1 MPKYLIERTVPGANM
16 LTTDELRDIAAKSN
30 AVVAGLGEPYL
41 WEHTYVAGD
50 KLFCVHE
57 ASGPDA
63 IRRHAAEGGFPVDS
77 ITEIATIIGPAT
89 AMAS

>member
-1 MPKYLIERTVPGANM
+1 MPKYLIERTVPGAHN
-16 LTTDELRDIAAKSN
+16 LSPDQLKEISAKSN
-30 AVVAGLGEPYL
+30 SVVQNLGEPYV

-63 IRRHAAEGGFPVDS
+63 IRRHAEAGGFPVDK
-77 ITEIATIIGPAT
+77 ITEISSTFGPLT
-89 AMAS
+89 ASF

>member
-16 LTTDELRDIAAKSN
+16 LTADELRDIARKSN
-30 AVVAGLGEPYL
+30 AVVAGLGVPYR

-57 ASGPDA
+57 APGPDA
-63 IRRHAAEGGFPVDS
+63 IRRHATEGGFPVDS
-77 ITEIATIIGPAT
+77 ITEISATFGPAT
-89 AMAS
+89 EVAA